1 MTGCETLRDAT
12 YSGTGAAIGAGAATV
27 MSGGVTAPMVGALAG
42 ASTGIVLADLTE
54 KDSNVVQTVQR
65 KTFFTVIEDLVGIAG
80 WGLILFF
87 VGPIILGW
95 ILPGPLERKKKS

>member
-1 MTGCETLRDAT
+1 
-12 YSGTGAAIGAGAATV
+12 

-65 KTFFTVIEDLVGIAG
+65 KTFFTVIEDLVEIAG

-95 ILPGPLERKKKS
+95 ILPGPLERKRKL